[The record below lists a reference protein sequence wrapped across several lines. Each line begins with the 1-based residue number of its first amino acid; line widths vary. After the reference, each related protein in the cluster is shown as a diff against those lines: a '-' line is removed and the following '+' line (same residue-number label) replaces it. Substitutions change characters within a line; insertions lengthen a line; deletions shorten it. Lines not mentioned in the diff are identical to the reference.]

1 MVKVGVAAGADD
13 LVASLTA
20 AVVVVVVVALDVV
33 FDDVYIVI
41 GFAID
46 SFVLSSLVVV
56 FVLDVVDDAGVS
68 AVFHNGA

>member
-20 AVVVVVVVALDVV
+20 AVVVVMVVALDVV

>member
-20 AVVVVVVVALDVV
+20 AVV

>member
-41 GFAID
+41 CFAID

>member
-41 GFAID
+41 YFAID
-46 SFVLSSLVVV
+46 SFVLSSLVDV